1 MGTIMVS
8 GDRSI
13 STESAIQLF
22 VEQMNIKAE
31 ELGANNSNFV
41 GPDGYDAKNQ
51 YTTAY
56 DLALIA
62 YEFMQS
68 ETLTEISG
76 SEQLRCVGTDG
87 MDITFRNTDELVC
100 SNSSFYLN
108 DVIGGKTGSSGKA
121 GKCLVSAVRI

>member
-51 YTTAY
+51 YYLCNLYSAN
-56 DLALIA
+56 LI
-62 YEFMQS
+62 Y
-68 ETLTEISG
+68 
-76 SEQLRCVGTDG
+76 
-87 MDITFRNTDELVC
+87 LVF
-100 SNSSFYLN
+100 SNPSIFHPP
-108 DVIGGKTGSSGKA
+108 VI
-121 GKCLVSAVRI
+121 LVVLLL